1 MIIKKIP
8 TGMFNSNSYIAGA
21 NGEGAVIDAG
31 VRETKII
38 EIASAEG
45 LKIKYIILTHVHID
59 HIAYIDELKA
69 ATGAITVAH
78 RKDAPHMRDAWR
90 NGAKLFGKNNVF
102 DPIDLEVDDGESI
115 TVGGI
120 VFKFIH
126 TPGHTSGGMCILA
139 EDNLFTGDT
148 IFYMSI
154 GNTSLGDGNEDVIRR
169 SISEKIM
176 TLPPETRIFPG
187 HGKASTVKFEKENNP
202 YI

>member
-1 MIIKKIP
+1 MILKKLA

-21 NGEGAVIDAG
+21 DGDAVVIDAG
-31 VRETKII
+31 VKETKMI
-38 EIASAEG
+38 EAASKEG
-45 LKIKYIILTHVHID
+45 LTIRYIILTHVHID

-69 ATGAITVAH
+69 ATGATTVAH

-90 NGAKLFGKNNVF
+90 NGAKLFGKNSVYE
-102 DPIDLEVDDGESI
+102 PIDLEVDDGDSI

-148 IFYMSI
+148 LFYKSI
-154 GNTSLGDGNEDVIRR
+154 GNTSLGDGNDDLLLK
-169 SISEKIM
+169 SINERLF
-176 TLPPETRIFPG
+176 TLPPDTKVFPG
-187 HGKASTVKFEKENNP
+187 HGIQSTIGFEKANNP
-202 YI
+202 YV